1 MIVVIEQQGERAVFA
16 NVTHIEEKTKPS
28 VFEGTRSAINLYSGE
43 TILMGGDD
51 IDLTNTILTVLPNAE
66 KVPT

>member
-1 MIVVIEQQGERAVFA
+1 MIVLFEQGSDRIVFD

-28 VFEGTRSAINLYSGE
+28 IMGGTRKVVNLYSGE

-51 IDLTNTILTVLPNAE
+51 IDLMSIKLTILPNAE
-66 KVPT
+66 RE